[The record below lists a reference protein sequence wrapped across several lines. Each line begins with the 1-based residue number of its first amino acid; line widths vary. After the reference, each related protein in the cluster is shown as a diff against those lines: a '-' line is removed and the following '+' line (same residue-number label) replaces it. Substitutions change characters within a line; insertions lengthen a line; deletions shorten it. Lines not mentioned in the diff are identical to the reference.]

1 MSVAKVIE
9 VISEGKTVEAAVEA
23 SVAQATKSVRNVRSV
38 NVKNIQARVV
48 DGKVAE
54 YRVICK
60 VSFVVE

>member
-1 MSVAKVIE
+1 MSIAKVIE
-9 VISEGKTVEAAVEA
+9 IISEGKTVEAAVEA

-48 DGKVAE
+48 DGKVSE

-60 VSFVVE
+60 VSFIVE

>member
-9 VISEGKTVEAAVEA
+9 IISEGKTVEAAVEA
-23 SVAQATKSVRNVRSV
+23 SVAQATKSVRNVKSV

-48 DGKVAE
+48 DGKVSE

-60 VSFVVE
+60 VSFIVE

>member
-1 MSVAKVIE
+1 MSVVKVIE
-9 VISEGKTVEAAVEA
+9 IISEGKTVEAAVEA

-48 DGKVAE
+48 DGKVSE